1 MGSTSKALYFSG
13 MAQVT
18 SSISDELNQL
28 LSELAEETGIPKSS
42 LIAEYIRRGVYEDV
56 RAQAEVR
63 KFRQDKDKGSKGAG
77 DKK

>member
-1 MGSTSKALYFSG
+1 

-42 LIAEYIRRGVYEDV
+42 LIAEYIRRGVYQDV
-56 RAQAEVR
+56 QAQAEVR
-63 KFRQDKDKGSKGAG
+63 KYREN
-77 DKK
+77 KKKNDRK

>member
-1 MGSTSKALYFSG
+1 

-42 LIAEYIRRGVYEDV
+42 LIAEYIRRGVYQDV
-56 RAQAEVR
+56 QSQAEVR
-63 KFRQDKDKGSKGAG
+63 KYRQNRQGKIKSIERSP
-77 DKK
+77 

>member
-1 MGSTSKALYFSG
+1 

-42 LIAEYIRRGVYEDV
+42 LIAEYIRRGVYQDI
-56 RAQAEVR
+56 QSQSEVR
-63 KFRQDKDKGSKGAG
+63 RYKQER
-77 DKK
+77 KKQK

>member
-1 MGSTSKALYFSG
+1 

-28 LSELAEETGIPKSS
+28 LNELAEETGIPKSS
-42 LIAEYIRRGVYEDV
+42 LIAEYIRRGIYQDV
-56 RAQAEVR
+56 TAQAEVR
-63 KFRQDKDKGSKGAG
+63 KYRQRPEPKTKGG

>member
-1 MGSTSKALYFSG
+1 

-42 LIAEYIRRGVYEDV
+42 LIAEYIRRGVYQDV
-56 RAQAEVR
+56 QAQGEVR
-63 KFRQDKDKGSKGAG
+63 KYREN
-77 DKK
+77 KKKNDRK